1 MYAIQ
6 DFNAYKKILR
16 IININDN
23 NENLLDKIEL
33 RGEKLLLSKL
43 EYYNK
48 INNNENKV
56 IRIYWTEESVKL

>member
-6 DFNAYKKILR
+6 DFNAYKKKLR

>member
-1 MYAIQ
+1 MHK
-6 DFNAYKKILR
+6 KKIR

-43 EYYNK
+43 EYYN
-48 INNNENKV
+48 
-56 IRIYWTEESVKL
+56 